1 MANKRIKKPTTRVG
15 RAILRATNLVGGTTS
30 MRAILGLE
38 SQQQVSNWIYRQIVP
53 PEYCLRIQFAVR
65 SRVLASELNPECFDR
80 ARAMKAVNP

>member
-1 MANKRIKKPTTRVG
+1 M
-15 RAILRATNLVGGTTS
+15 LRAANLVGGTGR
-30 MRAILGLE
+30 MAKILRLN
-38 SQQQVSNWIYRQIVP
+38 SAQQVSNWIYRQIVP

>member
-65 SRVLASELNPECFDR
+65 GRVLASELNPECFDR